1 MNRDRVRILG
11 RSVLESFIP
20 KAILAMYLEA
30 LTDAQGMPRKSS
42 IAKRLAQ
49 LSLEKRMHVLKRD

>member
-1 MNRDRVRILG
+1 MRILL

-42 IAKRLAQ
+42 IANRSAQ
-49 LSLEKRMHVLKRD
+49 LSLEKRMHVLKRG